1 MRQIRKG
8 VFETNSSST
17 HSITICSSKD
27 YEAWQ
32 NGELYWARYS
42 DRLVSKEE
50 FEEKFKKWMN
60 ERYPDVDDETLE
72 TERPTY
78 IEEFCEEEEFL
89 TAEQYDDQI
98 GSYYEEFQTSYT
110 TPGGEEVIAFGYYGY
125 DG

>member
-17 HSITICSSKD
+17 HSITICSGKD

-32 NGELYWARYS
+32 NGELYWSRYS
-42 DRLVSKEE
+42 DRLISKEE

-60 ERYPDVDDETLE
+60 ERYPNVDDETLE

-110 TPGGEEVIAFGYYGY
+110 TASGEEVVAFGYYGY

>member
-17 HSITICSSKD
+17 HSITICSGKD

-42 DRLVSKEE
+42 DRLVPKEE

-110 TPGGEEVIAFGYYGY
+110 TESGEEVVAFGYYGY